1 MSDPPNSTEPTDP
14 QPPFASTSSPV
25 TRPVTA
31 IPLKRTF
38 RPILP
43 KPTTFTY
50 SAEGNFP
57 PTSPD
62 EVIEPHLISDPG
74 LSDSVAST
82 DPSVVTTSVASTSD
96 GTFYEWRHVDLILAE
111 KARVVYDTLGRKR
124 LLCPM
129 PGCRATEAYLSG
141 MRVHIRRHIVNPLAT
156 HTATNVPVKI
166 TLTAMLPESSTY
178 IIRAKSVFR
187 WPILNPELT
196 LTTCAVE
203 FLPK

>member
-141 MRVHIRRHIVNPLAT
+141 MRVHIRRHIGDRPFACSRCSAT
-156 HTATNVPVKI
+156 FVRMSDLQRHVRSHVLNGPQVSAKGKNNV
-166 TLTAMLPESSTY
+166 
-178 IIRAKSVFR
+178 
-187 WPILNPELT
+187 
-196 LTTCAVE
+196 
-203 FLPK
+203 